1 MKILVSENFKDSI
14 PNKYIYLDTNV
25 LSGLFNHKDS
35 LEGFFSIM
43 IDSFII
49 LDPYIRLEFLRDIF
63 VSEQIS
69 NREEFLNQPIF
80 FPAIDHQQIY
90 NNIVNINSLL
100 LSQVFAL
107 HRQKSKFGG
116 KASWSTVDLLLAARV
131 MGYKEK
137 ALLLTGDRNDF
148 PACVFETIGV
158 LTLESNKSGLLNNF
172 YLLKYDEDSFNK
184 YKKLL

>member
-1 MKILVSENFKDSI
+1 MKILVSENFKQIVSS
-14 PNKYIYLDTNV
+14 KHIYLDTNI
-25 LSGLFNHKDS
+25 LSGLFTHKDS
-35 LEGFFSIM
+35 LEAFFSIM
-43 IDSFII
+43 VDSFLM

-63 VSEQIS
+63 VSDQVS

-90 NNIVNINSLL
+90 NNIVNTNSLL

-107 HRQKSKFGG
+107 YRQKSKAGG

-148 PACVFETIGV
+148 PACAFETIGV
-158 LTLESNKSGLLNNF
+158 LTIESDKNGTLNNF
-172 YLLKYDEDSFNK
+172 YLLKYDESSFNR
-184 YKKLL
+184 YRNML